1 MAIEPFAITAF
12 DTYPIIRASDGEM
25 RFDVLPNCASYL
37 QVKLRRVTDGGDHD
51 VAICEV
57 VGTGVWDDGSRK
69 VLWQG
74 EGDAKK
80 QSALDPSS
88 ALYSGQLR
96 AEGII

>member
-1 MAIEPFAITAF
+1 MYLIH
-12 DTYPIIRASDGEM
+12 YHYLHCASIPHSENELQ
-25 RFDVLPNCASYL
+25 FDVLPNCASYI

-57 VGTGVWDDGSRK
+57 TGTGVWDDGK
-69 VLWQG
+69 QTVLWLS
-74 EGDAKK
+74 EGDSGS

-96 AEGII
+96 QEGII